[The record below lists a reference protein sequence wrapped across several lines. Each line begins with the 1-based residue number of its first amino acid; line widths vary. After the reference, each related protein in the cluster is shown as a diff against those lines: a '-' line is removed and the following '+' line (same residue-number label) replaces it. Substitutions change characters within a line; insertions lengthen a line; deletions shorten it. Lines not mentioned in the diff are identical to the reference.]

1 MSSDAHTAYGVT
13 RVVWSPDDRWLAY
26 VRASDEQVVCVE
38 AESGR
43 ELFTWNPPRFWGG
56 VFIAALSDE
65 SLLVVTRGADD
76 VRVFAVVVPDGG
88 VLAESRF
95 DAAPGD
101 IVVAASA
108 DGSTA
113 AVLSGLTHDTK
124 DRGHE
129 LTWLDTRSLT
139 VVGRERVTA
148 IRGDRLRR
156 MALHPDG
163 LWAAWVNPQQA
174 QRYEER
180 REVERVDRGGASR
193 SGPVF
198 TGSGDLQVLRW
209 VDVDR
214 LLVAVEPAT
223 VTGPNAGWTR
233 VLLTDPE
240 RSRVVFDGERE
251 AARVGTA
258 LVFSEVDVHPADG
271 RLLLSWTNRLTDPGE
286 ASTGTATVLRRDGEV
301 TVGWQTETAFTGA
314 YGALWADEG
323 DGVVELVGLT
333 DEEVVLQ
340 RRDEPGTEAK
350 RQRVVRLERPA
361 GTAGWGATGRVL
373 AASLATSP
381 RRTWAAITW
390 AVGRYARDE
399 QLTWVPLVG

>member
-1 MSSDAHTAYGVT
+1 MSAEAHTAYGVT

-26 VRASDEQVVCVE
+26 VRASDERVVCVE

-43 ELFTWNPPRFWGG
+43 ELFEWNPPRFWGG
-56 VFIAALSDE
+56 VFVAALSDE

-76 VRVFAVVVPDGG
+76 VRVFAVAVPDGG

-101 IVVAASA
+101 IVAAASA
-108 DGSTA
+108 DGSTV
-113 AVLSGLTHDTK
+113 AVLSGLAHDAK
-124 DRGHE
+124 GRGHE
-129 LTWLDTRSLT
+129 LVWLDTRSLT
-139 VVGRERVTA
+139 VVARERVNA
-148 IRGDRLRR
+148 VRGDRLRR

-174 QRYEER
+174 LAYEER
-180 REVERVDRGGASR
+180 REVERVDRRGASW

-198 TGSGDLQVLRW
+198 TGSGDLQALRW

-258 LVFSEVDVHPADG
+258 LVFSDADVHPADG

-286 ASTGTATVLRRDGEV
+286 SSAGTATVLRRDGVV
-301 TVGWQTETAFTGA
+301 TAGWQTETAFTGA
-314 YGALWADEG
+314 YGALWDGES
-323 DGVVELVGLT
+323 DGVIELVGVS
-333 DEEVVLQ
+333 DEEVLLQ
-340 RRDEPGTEAK
+340 RREEPGADAK
-350 RQRVVRLERPA
+350 RQRSVGLERPA
-361 GTAGWGATGRVL
+361 GVSGWGSTGRVL
-373 AASLATSP
+373 TASLATSP
-381 RRTWAAITW
+381 RRTWLAITW
-390 AVGRYARDE
+390 SVGRYAKDE
-399 QLTWVPLVG
+399 QLTWVPAVG

>member
-1 MSSDAHTAYGVT
+1 MSPEARTAYGVT

-26 VRASDEQVVCVE
+26 VRAGDEQVVCVE

-43 ELFTWNPPRFWGG
+43 ELFAWSPPRFWGG

-76 VRVFAVVVPDGG
+76 VRVFAVAVPDGG
-88 VLAESRF
+88 VLAETRF

-124 DRGHE
+124 ERGHE

-139 VVGRERVTA
+139 IVGRERVIA
-148 IRGDRLRR
+148 VRGDRLRR
-156 MALHPDG
+156 MAMHPDG
-163 LWAAWVNPQQA
+163 LWATWLSPQQA
-174 QRYEER
+174 PSYAER
-180 REVERVDRGGASR
+180 REVERVDRAGVTWG
-193 SGPVF
+193 GPVF
-198 TGSGDLQVLRW
+198 TGSGDLQALRW

-233 VLLTDPE
+233 VLLTDPS
-240 RSRVVFDGERE
+240 RARVVFDGERE

-286 ASTGTATVLRRDGEV
+286 ASTGTATVLRRDGAV
-301 TVGWQTETAFTGA
+301 VAGWQTATGFTGA
-314 YGALWADEG
+314 YGAVWADEG
-323 DGVVELVGLT
+323 DGVIELVAVS
-333 DEEVVLQ
+333 DEEVLLQ
-340 RRDEPGTEAK
+340 RREEPGGETK
-350 RQRVVRLERPA
+350 RVRAVRLERPA
-361 GTAGWGATGRVL
+361 GVSGWGATGRVL
-373 AASLATSP
+373 AASMATSP
-381 RRTWAAITW
+381 RRGWAAITW
-390 AVGRYARDE
+390 AVGRYAKDE
-399 QLTWVPLVG
+399 QLTWAPLVG